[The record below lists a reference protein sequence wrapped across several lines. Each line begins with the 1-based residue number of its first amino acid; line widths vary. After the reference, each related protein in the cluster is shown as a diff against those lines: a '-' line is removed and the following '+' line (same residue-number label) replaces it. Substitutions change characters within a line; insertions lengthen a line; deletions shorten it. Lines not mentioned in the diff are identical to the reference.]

1 MKATK
6 KTMKKIRS
14 QEPNLPPSVVGNLAA
29 MAGNHTLK
37 VKGFTPIQW
46 AYGVDPAHYE
56 RDELA
61 LDPLKV
67 NKEIMEKSRKGRVN
81 PEPRFI
87 GPGRVAL
94 IEPAVLPEGRSS
106 VLWVLIGASLWRCAS
121 LQSRKL

>member
-1 MKATK
+1 MLCDPQTSLAYGDFPEFLSSVGIGLSVTPGEAHWQLGGVAVAVKATK

-14 QEPNLPPSVVGNLAA
+14 QEPNLPPSVVGHLAA
-29 MAGNHTLK
+29 MAANHTLK

-67 NKEIMEKSRKGRVN
+67 N
-81 PEPRFI
+81 
-87 GPGRVAL
+87 
-94 IEPAVLPEGRSS
+94 
-106 VLWVLIGASLWRCAS
+106 
-121 LQSRKL
+121 